1 MLKIPPRPIF
11 RQRHAAALLTV
22 IMVLGPIQTGYAE
35 TPKPINWV
43 DPTPS
48 ALQPFDG
55 NAEQLAEL
63 AGDKLIFYPQSRQTI
78 TLPYTQGPKTYA
90 NVQYMSGALV
100 VNASSEQVGK
110 VLADYNNYDKLYP
123 KMTESAV
130 QTQDQ
135 QDGKIRSVVKY
146 HLLVKIP
153 FPFLTFDED
162 VMLQHDQRQN
172 SISTLVLNSPIQYG
186 AARFEWFALKN
197 GKTLV
202 TLTQWGDLDRPKGF
216 LVSTILRALPE
227 AKLGIPSGVEGFVL
241 ESLRQRFN
249 PDATTPT
256 VTASTN
262 TPVMTLTS
270 AQEGLVSKLLQQGGT
285 VQFNH
290 RPIWLSMPKGPEKL
304 WFVSSYAQMPTSI
317 EQAKD
322 AFMTPMHYPEIYR
335 QVSKV
340 TSIPVAD
347 GSLQNDI
354 KIAIG
359 LGILSIPMHLN
370 LNFKPESEQTVRFVT
385 TGSDVEFMQ
394 GRYSLKSLGAKTTL
408 VGITATGKLGEH
420 PPLLLRLGKYLPY
433 ADYLPVVGTA
443 PVLFDKSR
451 AWLIKQEGKA
461 TNKPKS

>member
-1 MLKIPPRPIF
+1 VLVISGIMPS
-11 RQRHAAALLTV
+11 HAD
-22 IMVLGPIQTGYAE
+22 
-35 TPKPINWV
+35 TPKPLNWV

-55 NAEQLAEL
+55 NAELLADL
-63 AGDKLIFYPQSRQTI
+63 AGDKMLFYPQPKQTV
-78 TLPYTQGPKTYA
+78 TLPYSKGPKTYA
-90 NVQYMSGALV
+90 NVQYMSGAV
-100 VNASSEQVGK
+100 VVAASAEQVGK
-110 VLADYNNYDKLYP
+110 LLTDYNNYDKLYP
-123 KMTESAV
+123 KMTASKVEAQEQV
-130 QTQDQ
+130 
-135 QDGKIRSVVKY
+135 DGKTLTVAKY

-162 VMLQHDQRQN
+162 VLLQHDQRQN
-172 SISTLVLNSPIQYG
+172 SISTLVLDSPIQYG
-186 AARFEWFALKN
+186 AGRFEWFGLKN

-249 PDATTPT
+249 PDGSPSVTPNT
-256 VTASTN
+256 VVPA
-262 TPVMTLTS
+262 MTLNP
-270 AQEGLVSKLLQQGGT
+270 AQETLVIKLLQQGGV

-290 RPIWLSMPKGPEKL
+290 RPIWLNMPKGAEKL
-304 WFVSSYAQMPTSI
+304 WFVSSYAQVPVTL

-322 AFMTPMHYPEIYR
+322 AYMTPAHYPEIYR

-340 TSIPVAD
+340 TTVPAAD

-370 LNFKPESEQTVRFVT
+370 LNFKPESDQSVRFVS

-394 GRYSLKSLGAKTTL
+394 GRYTLKSLGTKSTL

-451 AWLIKQEGKA
+451 IWLIKQDAK
-461 TNKPKS
+461 TPNKSKS

>member
-1 MLKIPPRPIF
+1 MPQASRHSSML
-11 RQRHAAALLTV
+11 RHPYARGLMAVVLNLAV
-22 IMVLGPIQTGYAE
+22 IAPSHAD
-35 TPKPINWV
+35 TPQPLNWV

-55 NAEQLAEL
+55 NAEQVADL
-63 AGDKLIFYPQSRQTI
+63 AGDKMLFYPQPKQTV
-78 TLPYTQGPKTYA
+78 TLPYTKGPKTYA
-90 NVQYMSGALV
+90 NVQYMSGAIV
-100 VNASSEQVGK
+100 VPASPDQVGK
-110 VLADYNNYDKLYP
+110 VLADYANYAKLYP
-123 KMTESAV
+123 KMTESTI

-135 QDGKIRSVVKY
+135 VDGKIRTVAKY
-146 HLLVKIP
+146 HILVKIP

-162 VMLQHDQRQN
+162 VLLQHDQRQN

-186 AARFEWFALKN
+186 AGRFEWFGLKN

-227 AKLGIPSGVEGFVL
+227 AKIGIPSGVEGFVL
-241 ESLRQRFN
+241 ESLRQRFS
-249 PDATTPT
+249 PDGSPSVTPNT
-256 VTASTN
+256 VVPTMNLS
-262 TPVMTLTS
+262 S
-270 AQEGLVSKLLQQGGT
+270 SQEALVVKLLQQGGV

-290 RPIWLSMPKGPEKL
+290 RPMWLNMPKGAEKL
-304 WFVSSYAQMPTSI
+304 WFVSSYAQVPVGL
-317 EQAKD
+317 EQAKE
-322 AFMTPMHYPEIYR
+322 AYMTPEHYPEIYR

-340 TSIPVAD
+340 TTVPATD
-347 GSLQNDI
+347 GSTQNDI
-354 KIAIG
+354 KISIG

-370 LNFKPESEQTVRFVT
+370 LNFKPESEQSVRFVS

-394 GRYSLKSLGAKTTL
+394 GRYSLKALNAKNTL

-420 PPLLLRLGKYLPY
+420 PPILLRLGKYLPY

-451 AWLIKQEGKA
+451 TWLIKQDAKA
-461 TNKPKS
+461 NKAKS

>member
-1 MLKIPPRPIF
+1 MLQLSRCHTPSSRYTGS
-11 RQRHAAALLTV
+11 ALG
-22 IMVLGPIQTGYAE
+22 IVLLLGTLPGYAAE
-35 TPKPINWV
+35 APTPLNWV

-55 NAEQLAEL
+55 NAELLADL
-63 AGDKLIFYPQSRQTI
+63 AGDKMLFYPQPKQTV
-78 TLPYTQGPKTYA
+78 TLPYSKGPKTYT
-90 NVQYMSGALV
+90 NVQYMSGAIV
-100 VNASSEQVGK
+100 VPASPEQVGK
-110 VLADYNNYDKLYP
+110 VLSDYNNYAKLYP

-130 QTQDQ
+130 QVQDQ
-135 QDGKIRSVVKY
+135 ADGKIRSVAKY
-146 HLLVKIP
+146 HILVKIP

-162 VMLQHDQRQN
+162 VLLQHDQRQN

-186 AARFEWFALKN
+186 AGRFEWFGLKN

-241 ESLRQRFN
+241 ESLRQRFS
-249 PDATTPT
+249 PDGSPSVTPNT
-256 VTASTN
+256 VV
-262 TPVMTLTS
+262 PTLTLTATQE
-270 AQEGLVSKLLQQGGT
+270 AQVVKLLQQGGV

-290 RPIWLSMPKGPEKL
+290 RPIWLNMSKGAEKL
-304 WFVSSYAQMPTSI
+304 WFVSSFAQVPTSI
-317 EQAKD
+317 EQARE
-322 AFMTPMHYPEIYR
+322 AYMTPIHYPDIYR

-340 TSIPVAD
+340 TSVPAAD
-347 GSLQNDI
+347 GSTQNDI

-370 LNFKPESEQTVRFVT
+370 LNFKPESEQSVRFVS

-394 GRYSLKSLGAKTTL
+394 GRYTLKSLGAKTTL

-420 PPLLLRLGKYLPY
+420 PPILLRLGKYLPY

-451 AWLIKQEGKA
+451 AWLIKQDGKA
-461 TNKPKS
+461 AK